1 MLEKIRTI
9 TKQKAQGIV
18 EYALLLAF
26 VVGIAM
32 MLNGANLGDAVK
44 DTFDKVASVLGE
56 VKDYADSGVKDYAY
70 ALKNWSK
77 LSQED
82 LKKISNDD
90 RVLADQEALGNIGE
104 FFVGM
109 KRSEL
114 TNYLKIN
121 NPKNSPLTHLREE
134 TNEEGLTNFTNK
146 NDEIVQNDEDVI
158 HWMQHDF
165 GTDDGNGNLSYSSN
179 YSSDNR
185 YLFSNYAVTNKGTDK
200 DDKVNYGNGIKLTL
214 EYEKIDN
221 VEYVKSAKVV
231 IDQQSI
237 DDKMKSNKGNGD
249 PRLAITVK
257 KDGNGNIVK
266 EETYKNW
273 IANNSDKLEH

>member
-1 MLEKIRTI
+1 MNRKNDSMLTKVRTLV
-9 TKQKAQGIV
+9 KQKGQGIV
-18 EYALLLAF
+18 EYTLLLAF

-32 MLNGANLGDAVK
+32 MLNGANLGSAVK

-56 VKDYADSGVKDYAY
+56 VKDYADSGAKDYAY

-134 TNEEGLTNFTNK
+134 N
-146 NDEIVQNDEDVI
+146 
-158 HWMQHDF
+158 DF
-165 GTDDGNGNLSYSSN
+165 GTDDGNGNLSYNWN